1 MTSNETK
8 QWFNNYI
15 QDISEEIFNEII
27 EEEPQNEEEYEEKLD
42 VVKHRTIDEEVCVKT
57 NKEEIEELVY
67 VYGINKAIASYINEW
82 GPLENIPQNSVGGR
96 EYSMSLLYNIVNNEI
111 NVSYE
116 AYLAYYKDNHD
127 ATSDVGFS
135 ARLAYYKD
143 NHDKSDSESDSE
155 SESGFNFE

>member
-42 VVKHRTIDEEVCVKT
+42 LLKNQTIDNEVCVKT
-57 NKEEIEELVY
+57 NKDDIEELVY
-67 VYGINKAIASYINEW
+67 VYGITKAIASYINNW
-82 GPLENIPQNSVGGR
+82 GSLENIPQNSFGGR

-116 AYLAYYKDNHD
+116 AYLAYKDNHD
-127 ATSDVGFS
+127 
-135 ARLAYYKD
+135 
-143 NHDKSDSESDSE
+143 
-155 SESGFNFE
+155 